1 MEGRYASA
9 HEAVSMEN
17 PKHTAAQSV
26 KSEHR
31 LVFGGLGTGLN
42 MTKTYWVVKTLFHSL
57 LLLHCR
63 AGIENLNNS
72 SSTKKH
78 PLFSSQALTWLYVSS
93 GRLRGAPFQTCW
105 TQSMELR
112 WTIGGRSRKLC
123 WGNVCLR
130 DWTLPWVYVN
140 WAPCNHTQAPYDQC
154 LQAWARWS
162 RLSSLLDVSF
172 WGCNRNG
179 FLSSSF
185 TFWRTPRDLCLTQGR
200 GFIRNA
206 WMAFM
211 NSGSVAVGMPMSV
224 GCSWIKYFNKCMVGL
239 HSMSWSPEE

>member
-78 PLFSSQALTWLYVSS
+78 PLFFFPGSDLTVCFKWTSARRTIPNLLNSINGAKMDHWLQV
-93 GRLRGAPFQTCW
+93 T
-105 TQSMELR
+105 
-112 WTIGGRSRKLC
+112 
-123 WGNVCLR
+123 
-130 DWTLPWVYVN
+130 
-140 WAPCNHTQAPYDQC
+140 
-154 LQAWARWS
+154 
-162 RLSSLLDVSF
+162 
-172 WGCNRNG
+172 
-179 FLSSSF
+179 
-185 TFWRTPRDLCLTQGR
+185 
-200 GFIRNA
+200 
-206 WMAFM
+206 
-211 NSGSVAVGMPMSV
+211 
-224 GCSWIKYFNKCMVGL
+224 
-239 HSMSWSPEE
+239 